1 MRAEGGVI
9 PTPVRIPGRGTS
21 SLETAPP
28 VALNRLVVAAA
39 GAIALAILTGCG
51 SSGWSDAIGPLGG
64 PEASGSVCMTDL
76 QGPVLTDGYPFV
88 TDTSQTPAVIDRVA
102 MANPRGLKLI
112 TAWAVPITGTTDY
125 GAEPG
130 YPPGTAYPK
139 GEIPGFQWTE
149 RQNADGATVRHTTG
163 AGHGTDLLFVVR
175 LLAKRASA
183 SGVDIW
189 YHVGSHR
196 YHIRTVFGL
205 IALAS
210 GSCAK

>member
-1 MRAEGGVI
+1 V
-9 PTPVRIPGRGTS
+9 
-21 SLETAPP
+21 AP
-28 VALNRLVVAAA
+28 NRLGAAA
-39 GAIALAILTGCG
+39 AAIALAILAGCG

-64 PEASGSVCMTDL
+64 PEASGSVCM
-76 QGPVLTDGYPFV
+76 QGLHSQVLTDGYPFV
-88 TDTSQTPAVIDRVA
+88 QDASQTPAVIDEVA
-102 MANPRGLKLI
+102 LANPHGLKLI
-112 TAWAVPITGTTDY
+112 TTWAVPLTGHTDY

-149 RQNADGATVRHTTG
+149 RQNADGATVQHTTG

-175 LLAKRASA
+175 LQAKHASA

-189 YHVGSHR
+189 YHVGSQQ

-205 IALAS
+205 IALSA
-210 GSCAK
+210 GACQH